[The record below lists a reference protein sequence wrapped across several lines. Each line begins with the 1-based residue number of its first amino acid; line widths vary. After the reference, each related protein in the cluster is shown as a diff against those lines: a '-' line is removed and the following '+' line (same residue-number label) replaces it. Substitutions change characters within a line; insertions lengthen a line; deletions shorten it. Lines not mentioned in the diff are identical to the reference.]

1 MCYYYVV
8 ITSGLVSVRTD
19 IESNSQSSNDSDSA
33 KTVAIIGGVVA
44 VVLIIAVTTM
54 IIVVVVAC
62 VLRNKQTKF
71 EPNQI
76 RYGFTI
82 II

>member
-19 IESNSQSSNDSDSA
+19 IQSNSQSSNDSA
-33 KTVAIIGGVVA
+33 NTAAIIGGVVA

-54 IIVVVVAC
+54 IIVIVVAC
-62 VLRNKQTKF
+62 VFRNKQTKF
-71 EPNQI
+71 DPNQM
-76 RYGFTI
+76 RYMI
-82 II
+82 S

>member
-19 IESNSQSSNDSDSA
+19 IQSNSQLSNDSA
-33 KTVAIIGGVVA
+33 KTAAIIGGVVA

-62 VLRNKQTKF
+62 VFRNNQTKF
-71 EPNQI
+71 VPNQM
-76 RYGFTI
+76 RYMI
-82 II
+82 S